1 MQRLLGLGLV
11 GVMALQLGASQPG
24 SVYDFSLNR
33 IDGSKESLSTYRG
46 KVLMIVNVASQCG
59 NTPQYEG
66 LESLFKKYRDQG
78 FVVLGF
84 PANDFGGQEPGS
96 NAQIAS
102 YCRATWSVDF
112 PMFEKIS
119 VTGDDAHPLYEFLTS
134 RPDPIGGEIEWNF
147 QKFLVGRDGQVVER
161 ISPHTEPL
169 DSGLVETIQKLLSTK
184 ANRPHETAN
193 P

>member
-1 MQRLLGLGLV
+1 MQRLLRLGLV
-11 GVMALQLGASQPG
+11 SVVALQLGASQSG

-33 IDGSKESLSTYRG
+33 IDGSKESLSTYRD
-46 KVLMIVNVASQCG
+46 
-59 NTPQYEG
+59 P
-66 LESLFKKYRDQG
+66 G

-147 QKFLVGRDGQVVER
+147 QKFLVGRDGQIVER
-161 ISPHTEPL
+161 IPPDTQPL
-169 DSGLVETIQKLLSTK
+169 DSEPVK
-184 ANRPHETAN
+184 
-193 P
+193 